1 MPSKKQAKT
10 ATKWK
15 VERVKLAKVKPFDEN
30 PRTIGE
36 RERKGLTKSLGKFG
50 YVDLIVWNKRTGNI
64 VGGHQRYSIL
74 QDEGVDEA
82 DMIVVDLPE
91 EEELAANLTLN
102 NPEIEGEWDD
112 PINELLE
119 HMEESDPDFFNELNF
134 DDLRKAV
141 ESMAPVTGKDSYDN
155 NQEIDIDDLTSDCD
169 SKCPCC
175 GFEWEIDDKDVS
187 VMTEEEQ
194 EEAIN
199 G

>member
-1 MPSKKQAKT
+1 MEK
-10 ATKWK
+10 
-15 VERVKLAKVKPFDEN
+15 VKLAKVKPFEEN

-36 RERKGLTKSLGKFG
+36 RQRKGLTSSLSKFG

-64 VGGHQRYSIL
+64 VGGHQRHSIL
-74 QDEGVDEA
+74 LDQGVEEA

-112 PINELLE
+112 PITELLE
-119 HMEESDPDFFNELNF
+119 HMEETDPEFFHDANF

-141 ESMAPVTGKDSYDN
+141 ESMAPASGQDSYEDKN
-155 NQEIDIDDLTSDCD
+155 EEVDIDDLLSDCD
-169 SKCPCC
+169 MKCPCC
-175 GFEWEIDDKDVS
+175 NFEWEIDDKDVE

-194 EEAIN
+194 EEIVN